1 MISKVKLLYVLV
13 IAVLVLSACAA
24 PTTPAPAATK
34 PVAVAAA
41 TATSKIPDAP
51 AAIEPGKC
59 LGTAEKALVD
69 LKCKEIKIAVE
80 NAYPPFNYITISTGK
95 PAGWDYDAWN
105 EICTRLHC
113 TPKFIE
119 SAWEGMIQAVAD
131 GQFDAGAD
139 GVTINDE
146 RKQKVDFSVGYVKI
160 DQRLLVRKGETRFKS
175 IEDFAK
181 VETLVM
187 GTQTGTTNYETAVK
201 FLPEKRIKAFEQFPF
216 AVQALISKDVDA
228 VIMDETAGQGYM
240 GENADKVEL
249 IGPSI
254 SGDQLGFLFPKGSAL
269 VAQVNQ
275 ALKAMATDGTLDKIN
290 TKFFGSNFKSLEA
303 DIKK

>member
-24 PTTPAPAATK
+24 PTTPTPA
-34 PVAVAAA
+34 
-41 TATSKIPDAP
+41 ATSKIPDAP

-59 LGTAEKALVD
+59 LGTAEKAIVD

-80 NAYPPFNYITISTGK
+80 NAYPPFNYIVISTGK

-113 TPKFIE
+113 TPKYIE

-146 RKQKVDFSVGYVKI
+146 RKQKVDFSIGYVKI

-228 VIMDETAGQGYM
+228 VIMDETAGQGYL
-240 GENADKVEL
+240 GENSDKVEL
-249 IGPSI
+249 LGPSI
-254 SGDQLGFLFPKGSAL
+254 SGDQLGFLFPKGSPL

-275 ALKAMATDGTLDKIN
+275 ALKAMSADGTLDKIN
-290 TKFFGSNFKSLEA
+290 TKFFGPNFKSLEA

>member
-1 MISKVKLLYVLV
+1 MSKIKLLYIIVLV
-13 IAVLVLSACAA
+13 VMVLSAC
-24 PTTPAPAATK
+24 TAPAA
-34 PVAVAAA
+34 
-41 TATSKIPDAP
+41 AP
-51 AAIEPGKC
+51 GINDGKC
-59 LGTAEKALVD
+59 LGTADKAIVD

-80 NAYPPFNYITISTGK
+80 NAYPPFNYIVISTNQ
-95 PAGWDYDAWN
+95 PAGWDYDAWI

-119 SAWEGMIQAVAD
+119 TAWEGMIQAVAD
-131 GQFDAGAD
+131 GQFDVGAD

-146 RKQKVDFSVGYVKI
+146 RKQKVDFSTGYVKV

-175 IEDFAK
+175 IEDLAK
-181 VETLVM
+181 DEKLIL

-216 AVQALISKDVDA
+216 AVQALIGKDVDA

-249 IGPSI
+249 VGPSI
-254 SGDQLGFLFPKGSAL
+254 SGDQLGFLFPKGSPL

-275 ALKAMATDGTLDKIN
+275 AIKAMATDGTLDKIN
-290 TKFFGSNFKSLEA
+290 AKFFGKNFKSLEA

>member
-1 MISKVKLLYVLV
+1 MSSKVKLLFFLV
-13 IAVLVLSACAA
+13 IAVLVLSACG
-24 PTTPAPAATK
+24 APAA
-34 PVAVAAA
+34 A
-41 TATSKIPDAP
+41 TPGIND
-51 AAIEPGKC
+51 GKC
-59 LGTAEKALVD
+59 LGSADKAIVD

-80 NAYPPFNYITISTGK
+80 NAYPPFNYVVISTGK
-95 PAGWDYDAWN
+95 PAGWDYDAWI

-119 SAWEGMIQAVAD
+119 TAWEGMIQAVAD

-146 RKQKVDFSVGYVKI
+146 RKQKVDFSIGYVKV

-175 IEDFAK
+175 IEDIAK
-181 VETLVM
+181 DTKLVL
-187 GTQTGTTNYETAVK
+187 GTQTGTTNYETAK
-201 FLPEKRIKAFEQFPF
+201 KYLAEGRIKAFEQFPF
-216 AVQALISKDVDA
+216 AVQALIGKDVDA

-240 GENADKVEL
+240 GENSDKVEL

-254 SGDQLGFLFPKGSAL
+254 VGDQLGFLFPKGSTL
-269 VAQVNQ
+269 VENVNK

-290 TKFFGSNFKSLEA
+290 TKFFGPNFKSLEA

>member
-1 MISKVKLLYVLV
+1 MSKIKLLYIVVLV
-13 IAVLVLSACAA
+13 VMVLSAC
-24 PTTPAPAATK
+24 TAPAA
-34 PVAVAAA
+34 
-41 TATSKIPDAP
+41 AP
-51 AAIEPGKC
+51 GINDGKC
-59 LGTAEKALVD
+59 LGTADKAIVD

-80 NAYPPFNYITISTGK
+80 NAYPPFNYIVISTNQ
-95 PAGWDYDAWN
+95 PAGWDYDAWI

-119 SAWEGMIQAVAD
+119 TAWEGMIQAVAD

-146 RKQKVDFSVGYVKI
+146 RKEKVDFSTGYVKV

-175 IEDFAK
+175 IEDLAK
-181 VETLVM
+181 DEKLIL

-216 AVQALISKDVDA
+216 AVQALIGKDVDA

-249 IGPSI
+249 VGPSI
-254 SGDQLGFLFPKGSAL
+254 SGDQLGFLFPKGSPL

-275 ALKAMATDGTLDKIN
+275 AIKAMATDGTLDKIN
-290 TKFFGSNFKSLEA
+290 AKFFGKNFKSLEA